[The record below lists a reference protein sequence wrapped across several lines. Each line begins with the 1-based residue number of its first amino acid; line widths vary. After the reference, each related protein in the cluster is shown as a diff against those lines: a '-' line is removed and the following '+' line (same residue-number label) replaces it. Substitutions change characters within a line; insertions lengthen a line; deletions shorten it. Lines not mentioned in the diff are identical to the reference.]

1 MNLNRNEKIAVV
13 VGIVVIII
21 FFAVGSVYQYLTGN
35 NQQTSNM
42 NKSITDSKTP
52 VVQDSVVG
60 KGGVAENGK
69 KITVNYTGYL
79 PDGKKF
85 DSSLDRGIPFEFTL
99 GVGQVIKG
107 WEIGIQGMKVGGKR
121 TIIVPPEFG
130 YGDKA
135 MGPIPA
141 NSTLIFDVELLKV
154 Q

>member
-1 MNLNRNEKIAVV
+1 MNLNKNEKIAVV

-21 FFAVGSVYQYLTGN
+21 FFAAGSIYQYLSGN
-35 NQQTSNM
+35 SNQTKNM
-42 NKSITDSKTP
+42 TQSDSKTT
-52 VVQDSVVG
+52 VVQDAVVG
-60 KGGVAENGK
+60 TGVVAENGK

-79 PDGKKF
+79 SDGTKF
-85 DSSLDRGIPFEFTL
+85 DSSLDRGVPFEFTL

-107 WEIGIQGMKVGGKR
+107 WEVGIQGMKVGGKR

-130 YGDKA
+130 YGDREI
-135 MGPIPA
+135 GSIPA